1 MRLIQ
6 LSVNL
11 VVFFLAIPFAF
22 VSWIVGLR
30 SLRHQDDEQDYLL
43 EDRRKDSDA

>member
-1 MRLIQ
+1 MIQ

-22 VSWIVGLR
+22 VSWIIGLR
-30 SLRHQDDEQDYLL
+30 SLRHHDDEQNEFD
-43 EDRRKDSDA
+43 ESR